1 MQETHE
7 TQVLS
12 LGQED
17 PPGIRNG
24 NALPYSCLE
33 NSMDRGAWQAI
44 VHGIVKSQARLSEHT
59 HTHTQVCISFNKK
72 IIFPIKSAP
81 KASDTKKRILIL
93 KSRNLRNVIF
103 ERECNEC
110 ISEK

>member
-1 MQETHE
+1 MQETQE

-17 PPGIRNG
+17 PPGVRNG

-44 VHGIVKSQARLSEHT
+44 VHGIVKSQARLSK

-103 ERECNEC
+103 ERDCNEC